1 MDALLVVYSFSALE
15 HSDILQD
22 VLPLQGHFFSTM
34 QASCSNVIPES
45 KGTPQGAKTKEA
57 T

>member
-34 QASCSNVIPES
+34 QARRSSVS
-45 KGTPQGAKTKEA
+45 T
-57 T
+57 